1 MVNKY
6 VELLERKD
14 VLCFILSEEAISES
28 FRVTETE
35 FFSYLN
41 ESDNALTIADIKSR
55 YLSVFKEIFNIE
67 KNGSLFVESPY
78 VEGAFETILK
88 MYDYGD
94 RKEIFGLLKL
104 YERHLLTKNV
114 SELKSVAPFY
124 VF

>member
-1 MVNKY
+1 LVNKY

-78 VEGAFETILK
+78 VEGAF
-88 MYDYGD
+88 
-94 RKEIFGLLKL
+94 
-104 YERHLLTKNV
+104 
-114 SELKSVAPFY
+114 
-124 VF
+124 